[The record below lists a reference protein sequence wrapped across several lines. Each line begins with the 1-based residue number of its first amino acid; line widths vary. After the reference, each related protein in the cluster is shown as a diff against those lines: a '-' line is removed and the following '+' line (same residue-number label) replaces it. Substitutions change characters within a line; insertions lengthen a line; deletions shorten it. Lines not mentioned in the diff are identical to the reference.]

1 MKYKVC
7 PYCGANLD
15 PGEKCTCQEEAEEA
29 RRIAERDAKIDAL
42 RESLLRYAEEK
53 NRQKDRAERL
63 ERLRAQLRQ
72 STTTEK
78 SA

>member
-1 MKYKVC
+1 MIYKTC

-42 RESLLRYAEEK
+42 RDRLLRHAEEQT
-53 NRQKDRAERL
+53 RQKDREDRI
-63 ERLRAQLRQ
+63 EILRAKLQKI
-72 STTTEK
+72 TATEK